1 MIVKK
6 VGKILLS
13 IILTIIIS
21 TLLIKKAGGVD
32 TNSEVILNEN
42 TVATSSIKTT
52 KKTSEIPQVLL
63 DIAWCES
70 RDNQNKIGY
79 NYRYKILTNKDGSTS
94 SIKYL
99 HSRDIGRFQINEKYH
114 YSEAK
119 ALGYD
124 IFTEDG
130 NTKFALLLYNKNGT
144 KDWEASKPCWS
155 DIKAWKAKE
164 KSYY

>member
-1 MIVKK
+1 MIVRK

-13 IILTIIIS
+13 TILTIIIFI
-21 TLLIKKAGGVD
+21 LLVKKAGGID
-32 TNSEVILNEN
+32 TNIQVILTEN
-42 TVATSSIKTT
+42 TVATSSIENT
-52 KKTSEIPQVLL
+52 KKMSEIPQVLL

-70 RDNQNKIGY
+70 RDNQSKIGY
-79 NYRYKILTNKDGSTS
+79 NYRYKIITNEDGSTT

-114 YSEAK
+114 YAEAK

-124 IFTEDG
+124 IFTEAG

-155 DIKAWKAKE
+155 DIEAWKAKE